1 LEIYNRRY
9 KINYYEMKIKK
20 FNEMY
25 DVDFAKT
32 IADAVEEEL
41 NNLNAKSMPYEEFI
55 KMMKSRGADDT
66 TTDLVLSELV
76 DRGFEFD

>member
-1 LEIYNRRY
+1 
-9 KINYYEMKIKK
+9 
-20 FNEMY
+20 
-25 DVDFAKT
+25 
-32 IADAVEEEL
+32 
-41 NNLNAKSMPYEEFI
+41 MPYEEFI